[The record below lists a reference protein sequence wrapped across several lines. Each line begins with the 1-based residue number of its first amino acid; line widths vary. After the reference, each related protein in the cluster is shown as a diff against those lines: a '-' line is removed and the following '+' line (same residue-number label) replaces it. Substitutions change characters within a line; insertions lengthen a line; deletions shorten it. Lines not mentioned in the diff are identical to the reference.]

1 LISVSNCLEVKEAMS
16 GCGCKQT
23 RLERSGTKL
32 TTDSYGLGRDELR
45 RHHTGLLCDDVVD
58 GDGARRRLASAEQCL
73 KARQSREDLEE
84 AHRGAVDVGGV
95 YQSRAKVRGVRC

>member
-1 LISVSNCLEVKEAMS
+1 VGVN
-16 GCGCKQT
+16 KQGWRDQGPNLLPT
-23 RLERSGTKL
+23 VTVLV
-32 TTDSYGLGRDELR
+32 DELR